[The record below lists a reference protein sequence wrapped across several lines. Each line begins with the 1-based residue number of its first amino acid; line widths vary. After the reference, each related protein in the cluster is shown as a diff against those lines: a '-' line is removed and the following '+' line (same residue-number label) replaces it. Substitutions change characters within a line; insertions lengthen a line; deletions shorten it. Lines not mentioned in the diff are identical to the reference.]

1 MMETNEFTKIIEAIT
16 SLFEKKVSKE
26 IKEVVE
32 KNTVKP
38 DPYQSDKIAEL
49 AKAFSKAQDEY
60 NNVMYN
66 RENPYFKSQYADLH
80 AILKAVRP
88 ALSRNGLSFYQYTK
102 IANGTGATI
111 LHTRLMHSSGQWI
124 ETKSRLI
131 PAKNDQQT
139 YGSTLTYQKRYA
151 AMTILGVTAS
161 NDMTDD
167 DAEIAMI
174 ESRDIIAKGPTTK
187 YDPKEQSYEPITKE
201 QLEEMEYELAEYTDI
216 AVDILDKMHL
226 QSLADLPKSKFMV
239 SMKRIR
245 DIKRLRNE
253 GK

>member
-1 MMETNEFTKIIEAIT
+1 MEINNFSKVIDAIT
-16 SLFEKKVSKE
+16 SLFEKKISKE
-26 IKEVVE
+26 IKEIVD

-38 DPYQSDKIAEL
+38 SMYQSDKIADL
-49 AKAFSKAQDEY
+49 AKAFSKAQSEY
-60 NNVMYN
+60 NNVAYN

-88 ALSRNGLSFYQYTK
+88 ALAANGLSFYQYTEL
-102 IANGTGATI
+102 ADGTGATV

-124 ETKSRLI
+124 ETKSRLV

-151 AMTILGVTAS
+151 AMTILGITAS
-161 NDMTDD
+161 NDSLDD
-167 DAEIAMI
+167 DAEVAMI
-174 ESRDIIAKGPTTK
+174 SSRDIIAKGPSTK
-187 YDPKEQSYEPITKE
+187 YNPKEQSHACVTKE
-201 QLEEMEYELAEYTDI
+201 QLEEMEYELVECPDI
-216 AVDILDKMHL
+216 AVEILDKMHL
-226 QSLADLPKSKFMV
+226 QSLADLPKSKFIV

-245 DIKRLRNE
+245 EIKRLRNE